1 VKTEPQFSFPSLNRI
16 LNEWYP
22 VSGIFKLFE
31 NICSIEL
38 LKSPSKAAKTVP
50 FPSPGSLSQKYSAN
64 ERETPKLKVF
74 G

>member
-1 VKTEPQFSFPSLNRI
+1 
-16 LNEWYP
+16 

-38 LKSPSKAAKTVP
+38 LKSPSKAAKTIP
-50 FPSPGSLSQKYSAN
+50 FPSPGSLSQKYSAK
-64 ERETPKLKVF
+64 ERETPELKVF